1 MAKQCFGKILEFF
14 SLFYPCS
21 VPSSQKSKHL
31 TDKVFSNPTESSY
44 TCWIRISRYYTVQN
58 RPILYCSCT
67 VQCTLCTVCI
77 YFNLFLICCS
87 APLVYQTIGLLFIG
101 QVGPSAVPKTI
112 YFQGTLC
119 SNLPIPKT
127 FGVPCF
133 GNMYIYIYQ
142 HDFKSF
148 LKVVCFCFALFLIA
162 IFSLQV
168 LYSATWMLF
177 II

>member
-1 MAKQCFGKILEFF
+1 MLNSNISILY
-14 SLFYPCS
+14 SPKSAHPILFMHCT
-21 VPSSQKSKHL
+21 V
-31 TDKVFSNPTESSY
+31 
-44 TCWIRISRYYTVQN
+44 YTVYSVHLFQLV
-58 RPILYCSCT
+58 P
-67 VQCTLCTVCI
+67 
-77 YFNLFLICCS
+77 YFCCS

-119 SNLPIPKT
+119 SNLPKT

-133 GNMYIYIYQ
+133 GNMYIYQ

-168 LYSATWMLF
+168 LYSAT
-177 II
+177 